1 MKTRVTELLGIEY
14 PIIQGGMAWVADHHI
29 AAAVSEAGGL
39 GLIAAANAP
48 AEWVREQIRE
58 AKKLTDKTFGVN
70 IMLMSPSADEV
81 AKIVVEEGIKVV
93 TTGAGS
99 PEKYME
105 AWKAAGVKVIP
116 VVASVA
122 LARRMERCGADAVVA
137 EGTESGG
144 HIGETTTMALVP
156 QVVDAVKIPVIAAG
170 GIADGR
176 GIAAAFMLGAEAVQ
190 MGTRFVATEEC
201 HVHENYKQFL
211 LKARDIDTRV
221 TGRTTGHPV
230 RTLRN
235 PMTKEYLE
243 AARAGKI
250 VILLLLFVLFGIM
263 SPAIA
268 KLTPW
273 MMETLSDSMAGSGFI
288 VTNVQVDALTSWTQ
302 FFKNIPIALIAFV
315 LIFSD
320 IFTKEYKSGTLL
332 LILTKGLSR
341 YKAVL
346 AKAVLLLS
354 LWTVG
359 YGICFAITYGYNAY
373 FWDNHIMNHL
383 LFSVTIW
390 WLFGVWVICLMVLFS
405 SLLQNNAGVILCV
418 GGTVLLA
425 YLLSIIPKVKAYS
438 PTVLMNTNS
447 ILMGVEE
454 IDAYVKAIV
463 ITVFL
468 CIVCVAAS
476 IPVVNKRQL

>member
-58 AKKLTDKTFGVN
+58 AKKLTDKPFGVN
-70 IMLMSPSADEV
+70 IMLMSPNADEV
-81 AKIVVEEGIKVV
+81 AKIVVEEGIKVI

-156 QVVDAVKIPVIAAG
+156 QVVDA
-170 GIADGR
+170 ADGR

-190 MGTRFVATEEC
+190 MGTRFVATQEC
-201 HVHENYKQFL
+201 NVHENYKQFV
-211 LKARDIDTRV
+211 LKAKDIDTRV

-243 AARAGKI
+243 KEAAGASFEELELLTLGGLRKAVVDGDVKTGSVMSGQIAGMVKDI
-250 VILLLLFVLFGIM
+250 PTCKDL
-263 SPAIA
+263 
-268 KLTPW
+268 
-273 MMETLSDSMAGSGFI
+273 MARLM
-288 VTNVQVDALTSWTQ
+288 AE
-302 FFKNIPIALIAFV
+302 
-315 LIFSD
+315 
-320 IFTKEYKSGTLL
+320 TKETVRKNSF
-332 LILTKGLSR
+332 
-341 YKAVL
+341 L
-346 AKAVLLLS
+346 A
-354 LWTVG
+354 
-359 YGICFAITYGYNAY
+359 
-373 FWDNHIMNHL
+373 
-383 LFSVTIW
+383 
-390 WLFGVWVICLMVLFS
+390 
-405 SLLQNNAGVILCV
+405 
-418 GGTVLLA
+418 
-425 YLLSIIPKVKAYS
+425 
-438 PTVLMNTNS
+438 
-447 ILMGVEE
+447 EE
-454 IDAYVKAIV
+454 
-463 ITVFL
+463 
-468 CIVCVAAS
+468 
-476 IPVVNKRQL
+476 